1 MYIIEYKKYT
11 IQRLDFVAKLCY
23 SFSGYGTHP
32 ILAAYFYCFNPDY
45 IFRFS
50 SKPVTG
56 RIGSV

>member
-1 MYIIEYKKYT
+1 M
-11 IQRLDFVAKLCY
+11 QVFH

-50 SKPVTG
+50 SKLVTG
-56 RIGSV
+56 RIGTV